1 MKAAFPILSDPTS
14 GEEAPGLAFNTISL
28 ARESREAGDTVAV
41 DLVGAGPRSP
51 VDPGKSPHHANG
63 LYNDVRELVT
73 LRKGQRYD
81 AGV

>member
-14 GEEAPGLAFNTISL
+14 GEEAPGLAFNTLAL

-41 DLVGAGPRSP
+41 DLVGAGTRWPAEP
-51 VDPGKSPHHANG
+51 DQPPQHANG

-73 LRKGQRYD
+73 LRTGQRYD